1 MAKTNVCFRDVQN
14 YHSSLS
20 GGVVNMFHSGT
31 PGRKVTSHARM
42 RTHAHTLTGA
52 PEAGAD
58 YPEVVGSARK
68 HPQWAG

>member
-1 MAKTNVCFRDVQN
+1 
-14 YHSSLS
+14 
-20 GGVVNMFHSGT
+20 MFHSGT

-42 RTHAHTLTGA
+42 RTHAHTCAHMHTPLLGP